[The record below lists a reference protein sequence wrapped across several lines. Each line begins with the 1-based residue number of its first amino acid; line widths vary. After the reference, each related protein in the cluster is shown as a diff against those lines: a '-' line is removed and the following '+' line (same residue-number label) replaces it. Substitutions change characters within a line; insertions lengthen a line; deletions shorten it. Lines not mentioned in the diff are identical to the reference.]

1 MRCVPTLERGR
12 KVMLGEELDD
22 KGKNYVEAL
31 RINGA
36 PIGSS
41 IVMAAGEGLIK
52 AHDRTRSHT
61 DHKVL
66 GYVTAKENGFRE
78 A

>member
-1 MRCVPTLERGR
+1 MVENPEAEVRSVPTLKRGR
-12 KVMLGEELDD
+12 KVMLWEELDD
-22 KGKNYVEAL
+22 KVKNYVQAL

-52 AHDRTRSHT
+52 AHDLLL
-61 DHKVL
+61 D
-66 GYVTAKENGFRE
+66 FF
-78 A
+78 